1 MMDMETTITQMQTVM
16 ESMTDPV
23 ILTDPQHRVIT
34 QNKAAGAL
42 LPPA

>member
-1 MMDMETTITQMQTVM
+1 M

-34 QNKAAGAL
+34 QNKAAERYFR
-42 LPPA
+42 LPDDVSEGRVRAV